1 MGDIER
7 MQCGWSNSAMGLL
20 CNNRAGAKDSSPRAE
35 VVAFLGRA
43 AKSHPT
49 AQNSGGL
56 QRSHS
61 NHPGNSTLWGR
72 EESEGKTKRATLRF
86 SYCLFL
92 NWYWPIATHP
102 LIPHTAG
109 DTQQCSKGR
118 KNTKNTNTQCMT
130 LVFKNR

>member
-61 NHPGNSTLWGR
+61 NHPGILHSVGEGRVRGKDKTSNSP
-72 EESEGKTKRATLRF
+72 
-86 SYCLFL
+86 FL
-92 NWYWPIATHP
+92 VLSVP
-102 LIPHTAG
+102 
-109 DTQQCSKGR
+109 
-118 KNTKNTNTQCMT
+118 
-130 LVFKNR
+130 

>member
-1 MGDIER
+1 MRWAFSAITALARKTALHER
-7 MQCGWSNSAMGLL
+7 KSWLFWAEQPNPIQQPKTLVGYN
-20 CNNRAGAKDSSPRAE
+20 GAILIIPE
-35 VVAFLGRA
+35 Y
-43 AKSHPT
+43 
-49 AQNSGGL
+49 
-56 QRSHS
+56 
-61 NHPGNSTLWGR
+61 STLWGR